1 MVFPL
6 WWWSVPA
13 MLKGWIDRVWN
24 YGLMYGSNGH
34 NVKRG
39 LMIAVAGATK
49 EQLIKRDYEAA
60 INTTLNVG
68 ILDYCGIKDSEIV
81 ILKETNIITKD
92 ECLSYIKQAYDKGL
106 SF

>member
-1 MVFPL
+1 
-6 WWWSVPA
+6 
-13 MLKGWIDRVWN
+13 
-24 YGLMYGSNGH
+24 
-34 NVKRG
+34 
-39 LMIAVAGATK
+39 MIVVAGTTI

-68 ILDYCGIKDSEIV
+68 ILDYCSVEDSEIM
-81 ILKETNIITKD
+81 ILKETNKITKE